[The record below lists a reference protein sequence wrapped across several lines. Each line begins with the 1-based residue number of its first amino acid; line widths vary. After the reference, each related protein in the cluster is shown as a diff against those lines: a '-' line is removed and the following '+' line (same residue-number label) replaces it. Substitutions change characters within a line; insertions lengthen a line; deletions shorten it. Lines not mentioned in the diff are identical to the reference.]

1 MADQAPP
8 GVNMPKKRD
17 PRLRQMQAPQQQKFF
32 DSADYEVRKQ
42 QQQQPSQQQQQPSQQ
57 QQQPSQQQQ
66 QPSHGQMAP
75 NGIPRRGPADGL
87 HLGAADGGAPR
98 GKNPPPPP
106 LPDGYA
112 VPGARRTPC

>member
-42 QQQQPSQQQQQPSQQ
+42 QQQQPSQQQPS
-57 QQQPSQQQQ
+57 QQQ

>member
-1 MADQAPP
+1 MADQVPP

-42 QQQQPSQQQQQPSQQ
+42 QQQQRDSQQPLQH
-57 QQQPSQQQQ
+57 
-66 QPSHGQMAP
+66 PSHCQMPP
-75 NGIPRRGPADGL
+75 NGIPRRGSGDGP
-87 HLGAADGGAPR
+87 HPGAADDGAHR

-112 VPGARRTPC
+112 VPGVRRAPC

>member
-42 QQQQPSQQQQQPSQQ
+42 QQQQQRDSQQQSQHLSH
-57 QQQPSQQQQ
+57 SQM
-66 QPSHGQMAP
+66 PP
-75 NGIPRRGPADGL
+75 NGIARRGPADGPL
-87 HLGAADGGAPR
+87 PGVADGSASR
-98 GKNPPPPP
+98 GKIPPPPP
-106 LPDGYA
+106 LSDEYA
-112 VPGARRTPC
+112 LSSARPTPW